1 MLVLA
6 LAACSAVAQ
15 PRVYVLCVGEAGQGW
30 VDKYAFTRA
39 FTYEL
44 SAVNETWEVVVIEDV
59 EDWGR
64 LVEEA
69 PEGVV
74 VVNGHGEVMPLP
86 ASYADDPCSFL
97 RLLARLVRDRGWVYV
112 NPVGYAFWG
121 VGNADVEGVGSYKPL
136 EEEGLA
142 CFASELGLTATAWPP
157 GPEEE
162 CTARPTELGSR
173 LFEALGYDVPT
184 PLPIPRPLRLVG
196 GGGEA
201 APIWSLFKFTA
212 GNVTC
217 HGFAAY
223 RVGRGY
229 LLWGGLHGGVSDEVT
244 AKLTAA
250 MVAYFLDPSVVNRPP
265 PLRPSQIHAIA
276 LAATIAAVGVI
287 VLAAYIRSRRRAV
300 TPPGAR

>member
-86 ASYADDPCSFL
+86 ASYADIKVLLLMTPGILLMFITASSSSSRFPTSSF
-97 RLLARLVRDRGWVYV
+97 VMTS
-112 NPVGYAFWG
+112 NSP
-121 VGNADVEGVGSYKPL
+121 
-136 EEEGLA
+136 
-142 CFASELGLTATAWPP
+142 
-157 GPEEE
+157 
-162 CTARPTELGSR
+162 
-173 LFEALGYDVPT
+173 
-184 PLPIPRPLRLVG
+184 
-196 GGGEA
+196 
-201 APIWSLFKFTA
+201 
-212 GNVTC
+212 
-217 HGFAAY
+217 
-223 RVGRGY
+223 
-229 LLWGGLHGGVSDEVT
+229 
-244 AKLTAA
+244 
-250 MVAYFLDPSVVNRPP
+250 
-265 PLRPSQIHAIA
+265 
-276 LAATIAAVGVI
+276 
-287 VLAAYIRSRRRAV
+287 
-300 TPPGAR
+300 